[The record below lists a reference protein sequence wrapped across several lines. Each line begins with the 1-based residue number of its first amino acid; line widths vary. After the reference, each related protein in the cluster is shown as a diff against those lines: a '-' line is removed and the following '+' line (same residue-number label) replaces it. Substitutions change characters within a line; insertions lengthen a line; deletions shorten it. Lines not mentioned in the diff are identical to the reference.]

1 MFAALDNGVG
11 LSVSA
16 TFPNL
21 KLVAWFDVI
30 KPELAFDGRVVD
42 WSVSTDPSIAAAFAA
57 YVTGADGS
65 NGGGQNYW
73 ASLKDVAS
81 LQ

>member
-1 MFAALDNGVG
+1 MG

-42 WSVSTDPSIAAAFAA
+42 WSVSTDPAIAAAFAA
-57 YVTGADGS
+57 YVTGA
-65 NGGGQNYW
+65 GGGPKYW
-73 ASLKDVAS
+73 ASLKAVAT
-81 LQ
+81 LVT